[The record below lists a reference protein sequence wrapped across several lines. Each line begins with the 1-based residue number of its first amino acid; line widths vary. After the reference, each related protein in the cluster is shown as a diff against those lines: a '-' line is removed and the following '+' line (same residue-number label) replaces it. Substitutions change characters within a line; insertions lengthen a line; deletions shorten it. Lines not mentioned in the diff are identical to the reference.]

1 MDRTANL
8 LGALGLALCDAMYD
22 AMTDAMVGADGFSPV
37 DLAAL
42 NAIGQQ
48 QGSSVS
54 FVAMVT
60 GLTHA
65 GAVRVVDRLVAQ
77 ELVERGSGP
86 DRRTVAL
93 RLTSAGRRAWG
104 KQRRARSRQLEG
116 LVAKLDPKDRTS
128 IDAALETL
136 LTHLT
141 GDAQQAERLCRL
153 CDEASC
159 PQSACPVTLAS
170 GT

>member
-8 LGALGLALCDAMYD
+8 LGALGLALYDEMTSAMSN
-22 AMTDAMVGADGFSPV
+22 ATVGVDGSSPV

-54 FVAMVT
+54 FVAIVT

-77 ELVERGSGP
+77 GLVERGSGP
-86 DRRTVAL
+86 DLRTVAL
-93 RLTSAGRRAWG
+93 RLTASGRKAWG
-104 KQRRARSRQLEG
+104 QQRRARGRHLEG
-116 LVAKLDPKDRTS
+116 LVAKLDPKERAS

-141 GDAQQAERLCRL
+141 GDAHHAEHLCRL

-159 PQSACPVTLAS
+159 PQRACPVTLAS
-170 GT
+170 GV